1 MNDATEKSAKKRRHN
16 EQQTNRRKADR
27 RMITDR
33 RSSDVTNVAVP
44 RVLIAMIDVDLRR
57 SISVAL
63 RQAGF
68 CVSAPSTA
76 ASALD
81 ESVSFAPDV
90 VIVDAQMDIHDD
102 QPAVDAFRTST
113 EQYVLCI
120 AGENEHEA
128 RAAALRDGA
137 DDAIS
142 QPIHA
147 GELTA
152 RCQALLRRPRR
163 LRTADELVDDRT
175 LQVGPLE
182 VDTSRHELRF
192 DGTPVAA
199 TRIEFSLLEQL
210 CRRPLEVASRSEL
223 LDAVWGPSWGGDHHI
238 VDVHLS
244 NLRRKLDG
252 HTDMKVIHTVR
263 GVGFRLSDEI
273 AALLRTDDTDSTNA
287 PGDRRL
293 NVA

>member
-1 MNDATEKSAKKRRHN
+1 MNDATATRARKRRLDN
-16 EQQTNRRKADR
+16 QRINRRKVDR
-27 RMITDR
+27 RIPDR
-33 RSSDVTNVAVP
+33 RTDDVADEVMP
-44 RVLIAMIDVDLRR
+44 RVLVALIDTDLRR
-57 SISVAL
+57 SISITL

-76 ASALD
+76 VAARD
-81 ESVSFAPDV
+81 ESASFVPDV
-90 VIVDAQMDIHDD
+90 VIVDAHMNTDDD
-102 QPAVDAFRTST
+102 QTVVDVFRTSAD
-113 EQYVLCI
+113 QYVLCI
-120 AGENEHEA
+120 AGEHEHEV
-128 RAAALRDGA
+128 RATALRDGA

-142 QPIHA
+142 CPIHA
-147 GELTA
+147 DELTA

-163 LRTADELVDDRT
+163 RRSAVGLVDDRT

-182 VDTSRHELRF
+182 IDTSRHELRI

-210 CRRPLEVASRSEL
+210 CRRPLEVATRSEL

-244 NLRRKLDG
+244 NLRRKLDA

-263 GVGFRLSDEI
+263 GVGFRLSDEV
-273 AALLRTDDTDSTNA
+273 ADHTSNENSGD
-287 PGDRRL
+287 DRRL
-293 NVA
+293 SVA